1 MDKDLIVESEIGEKI
16 VNPEVTKELCSNG
29 FYVLPDSLMKQFL
42 DDESELI
49 HLKEKLNRKE
59 TD

>member
-1 MDKDLIVESEIGEKI
+1 MDKDLIVKSETGEII

-29 FYVLPDSLMKQFL
+29 FYILSDSLMKQFL

-49 HLKEKLNRKE
+49 HIKEEIKRKE
-59 TD
+59 SG